1 VQHDRRL
8 LPRRTSQKPGLGSAL
23 IAGALMAVVL
33 LLAIIGMVS
42 TGWEPLRTAIS
53 CLFDSGV
60 EHPCRRSFASTAKF
74 DDHVNHGQVA
84 LT

>member
-1 VQHDRRL
+1 M
-8 LPRRTSQKPGLGSAL
+8 

>member
-1 VQHDRRL
+1 M
-8 LPRRTSQKPGLGSAL
+8 
-23 IAGALMAVVL
+23 IAGALMAVDL
-33 LLAIIGMVS
+33 LL
-42 TGWEPLRTAIS
+42 AIS